1 MERIIFSVVLLFKF
15 IMLGHADLCF
25 FNHCVGKREETNFEI
40 FFRYLNECVLFIG
53 SYQKDLYVL
62 KTMIV
67 LSLIGTITIIVLLN
81 RVIKGR
87 HRTQRNDWSEKDFA
101 NTNQGSMAAEVN
113 IRNTCAS
120 NPAHRNMYE
129 LTIVQRWNAQTS
141 STKELISKHGW
152 SN

>member
-53 SYQKDLYVL
+53 SYQKELYFL

-67 LSLIGTITIIVLLN
+67 LSMIGIITIIVILIQA
-81 RVIKGR
+81 IKEM
-87 HRTQRNDWSEKDFA
+87 HRTQINNW
-101 NTNQGSMAAEVN
+101 
-113 IRNTCAS
+113 
-120 NPAHRNMYE
+120 PA
-129 LTIVQRWNAQTS
+129 
-141 STKELISKHGW
+141 KCC
-152 SN
+152 